1 MCSNARRHGKRSRQY
16 RPGSSEPVL
25 KMSAHLN
32 ITVLAGALLLGAC
45 TTIPQGPSLM
55 ALPGSK
61 KNFDQFRTDDDACRR
76 FALSQVGGTTANQAA
91 VDSGVRSAALGTAI
105 GALAGAAIG
114 GHGGAGAG
122 AGAGLIVGG
131 IAGSAAGGQS
141 SYELQRR
148 YDNSYVQCMYSYGHR
163 VPVSGRLAA
172 APGAPAN
179 APSAPRAYP
188 PPPPGAPP
196 PPPPGTPPPPPP
208 GTPPPPPPGVLR

>member
-1 MCSNARRHGKRSRQY
+1 MTAQ
-16 RPGSSEPVL
+16 L
-25 KMSAHLN
+25 KVA
-32 ITVLAGALLLGAC
+32 VLAVALLLGAC

-76 FALSQVGGTTANQAA
+76 FALAQVGGSTANQAA
-91 VDSGVRSAALGTAI
+91 VDSGVRSAAVGTAI
-105 GALAGAAIG
+105 GALAGAAVG
-114 GHGGAGAG
+114 GHAAAGAG
-122 AGAGLIVGG
+122 AGVGLIVGG

-148 YDNSYVQCMYSYGHR
+148 YDNGYVQCMYSSGHR
-163 VPVSGRLAA
+163 VPVSGRLVA

-196 PPPPGTPPPPPP
+196 PPPPGA
-208 GTPPPPPPGVLR
+208 PPPPPPGVLR